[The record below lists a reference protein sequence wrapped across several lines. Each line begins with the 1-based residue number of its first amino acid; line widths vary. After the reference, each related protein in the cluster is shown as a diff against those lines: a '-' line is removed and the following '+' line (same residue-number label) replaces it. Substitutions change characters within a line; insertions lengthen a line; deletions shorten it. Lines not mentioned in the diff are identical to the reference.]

1 MFVDDSHCLAW
12 KGPERCRSPFSITR
26 EQASNVNPS
35 PGVDER
41 TWGPEPLR
49 LFSNPTAEQSRAQK
63 VVFLQRTP
71 AEDSELVDWVSVD
84 PAGLHNEAA
93 QVGFCL
99 GFPNKCKWI
108 VYLRWILERKTPAP
122 HRMARKHKGET
133 HAAKEKIRGKKW
145 TKEMNQTELVSYLF
159 YSVYSFQSSFDLYK
173 HKWGRSS
180 LHGREEKHK
189 VVDLPSALRIWFS
202 PQYGWFSSSKV
213 NHCLLEGGQLS
224 KGNLKEPG
232 GPSHRSQE
240 H

>member
-35 PGVDER
+35 PGVDDR
-41 TWGPEPLR
+41 TWGPEPLW
-49 LFSNPTAEQSRAQK
+49 LFSNPTAEPRPVGGLSPAHSRWGFWT
-63 VVFLQRTP
+63 VGG
-71 AEDSELVDWVSVD
+71 VSVD

-93 QVGFCL
+93 QVGLCL

-145 TKEMNQTELVSYLF
+145 TKEMNKTELVSDLF

-180 LHGREEKHK
+180 LHGREGKHK
-189 VVDLPSALRIWFS
+189 VVDLPSALRIWLS
-202 PQYGWFSSSKV
+202 PQYGWLSSSKV